1 MLTSIIDA
9 GQVVEIQS
17 VNRIAEKSEE
27 ERKKV
32 YRSKVFDVLSEDQLE
47 ILMPME
53 KTKLILL
60 PIEGNFNLCFYTEK
74 GLYQCFAKVIDRYK
88 SNNVYILVMELTSNL
103 RKYQRREY
111 YRFSCALEMQSRK
124 LELEEVIAVE
134 KKKAMLVPGLPLKRS
149 VIVDISGGG
158 LRFIANYKYEPESL
172 IYCNYKLLV
181 KGQEKE
187 YHLVGKVLSVKE
199 LENRLGTYEHRVQY
213 LNMDID
219 EREEIIRYIF
229 EEERKQRHKET
240 GTKR

>member
-17 VNRIAEKSEE
+17 VNRIAEESEE

-134 KKKAMLVPGLPLKRS
+134 KKKAMLV
-149 VIVDISGGG
+149 
-158 LRFIANYKYEPESL
+158 
-172 IYCNYKLLV
+172 IYIQMYWML
-181 KGQEKE
+181 
-187 YHLVGKVLSVKE
+187 
-199 LENRLGTYEHRVQY
+199 
-213 LNMDID
+213 
-219 EREEIIRYIF
+219 
-229 EEERKQRHKET
+229 
-240 GTKR
+240 